1 MFVTS
6 RYAILDI
13 ILNTYSREI
22 LLHLFSSKL
31 TTFLNKEINTYFS
44 KCIRTSKKIIR
55 RKKLGILCSIDI
67 LL

>member
-13 ILNTYSREI
+13 ILNTYSKEI
-22 LLHLFSSKL
+22 RLHLFSSKL

-44 KCIRTSKKIIR
+44 KYIRTSKKTIR